1 MLVSQLGKYEILSKI
16 GQGGMGEVFK
26 ARDPILRREVAIKTI
41 SSAFSA
47 DEERRKRFY
56 REAQSAGNL
65 SHPNIITIYDFG
77 EEEGGLFMTM
87 ELLEGHDLAELIRRQ
102 TPLTLGTKLGFMEQI
117 CDGLAYAH
125 AHGVLHRDLKPANIH
140 VLPNGRVKILD
151 FGLARPSLTNMSLSD
166 GNVTVRGMV
175 LGTPRYMSPE
185 QVWGEATDERSD
197 VFSLGLVFYEL
208 LAYRQAFPGSSME
221 SLLAQ
226 LVARDPDPL
235 HELVPEV
242 PPLLEDMLTRALA
255 KRPDNR
261 FQNAGEMRE
270 ALRAVRASV
279 APGQLERRI
288 PAVSTD
294 ATLIGRFD
302 WKAPLAVKSS
312 EVAPRPRPMAPAPAP
327 EPPAAAPDAPVPEV
341 TAAPPPVPQ
350 ATVVVVPPD
359 LEDTDGSS
367 PVIEA
372 TWIVPSPSLDRVTR
386 RLAGRSRTVIAGS
399 AAALVATLIVCSLTR
414 AGTSRADQGMA
425 GQGVAGQ
432 AVAAQAVSGP
442 EAAGRRTAPAP
453 AALVMAPT
461 AAGRDE
467 SSPPRSKH
475 EQLVEEV
482 GQQMLARAYA
492 KARETDR
499 LVAVVRAALAQG
511 RVKEASRGIDRLVA
525 IDPDH
530 AAVPFFIVH
539 LKMLRNDAERA
550 TRKAARAT
558 QARGR

>member
-1 MLVSQLGKYEILSKI
+1 
-16 GQGGMGEVFK
+16 
-26 ARDPILRREVAIKTI
+26 
-41 SSAFSA
+41 
-47 DEERRKRFY
+47 
-56 REAQSAGNL
+56 
-65 SHPNIITIYDFG
+65 
-77 EEEGGLFMTM
+77 
-87 ELLEGHDLAELIRRQ
+87 
-102 TPLTLGTKLGFMEQI
+102 
-117 CDGLAYAH
+117 
-125 AHGVLHRDLKPANIH
+125 
-140 VLPNGRVKILD
+140 
-151 FGLARPSLTNMSLSD
+151 
-166 GNVTVRGMV
+166 
-175 LGTPRYMSPE
+175 
-185 QVWGEATDERSD
+185 
-197 VFSLGLVFYEL
+197 
-208 LAYRQAFPGSSME
+208 
-221 SLLAQ
+221 
-226 LVARDPDPL
+226 
-235 HELVPEV
+235 
-242 PPLLEDMLTRALA
+242 
-255 KRPDNR
+255 
-261 FQNAGEMRE
+261 
-270 ALRAVRASV
+270 
-279 APGQLERRI
+279 
-288 PAVSTD
+288 
-294 ATLIGRFD
+294 
-302 WKAPLAVKSS
+302 
-312 EVAPRPRPMAPAPAP
+312 
-327 EPPAAAPDAPVPEV
+327 
-341 TAAPPPVPQ
+341 
-350 ATVVVVPPD
+350 
-359 LEDTDGSS
+359 
-367 PVIEA
+367 
-372 TWIVPSPSLDRVTR
+372 VTR